1 MEKIR
6 ETKILLLPV
15 AVVVAAEGVVAAVVV
30 HDEHAD
36 FRIRC

>member
-15 AVVVAAEGVVAAVVV
+15 AVVVAAEGVVAAVV